1 MTQDE
6 ARRSV
11 VQFWMRKA
19 DDALASARSEF
30 SAGRT
35 DFAVNRSYY
44 ACFYA
49 ASAYLLMLGKK
60 FVKHSGVRGAI
71 HQDLV
76 KSGALDVKWGRA
88 FDHLFENRQAGD
100 YLVLYEFEK
109 AQVAEMLEQA
119 EGFVDEIK
127 KLSDKML

>member
-11 VQFWMRKA
+11 VHYWMRKA

-30 SAGRT
+30 SAGRI

-49 ASAYLLMLGKK
+49 ASAYLLILGKR

-71 HQDLV
+71 HQELV
-76 KSGALDVKWGRA
+76 KSGALDAKWGRA
-88 FDHLFENRQAGD
+88 FDHLFESRQASD
-100 YLVLYEFEK
+100 YLELYEHEK
-109 AQVAEMLEQA
+109 AQVTELLEQA
-119 EGFVDEIK
+119 EGFVGEIK
-127 KLSDKML
+127 KLLGNKL